1 MASQF
6 PRASNT
12 HSLTDAYDKLWEIIK
27 DCRFG
32 MLTTVEA
39 DGSLRARPMTT
50 VQKEFSGT
58 LWFFSPAESDATR
71 AIEENEHVCVAYANT
86 DKADFVSLTGS
97 ASFVMDKSVKEKLW
111 NPMVQAWFPQGPSS
125 PDVILI
131 KVDANRGEYW
141 DSKSN
146 RLVQLFSLAAAY
158 VKGATPDMGEHR
170 KLNL

>member
-1 MASQF
+1 MASQY
-6 PRASNT
+6 PRTSNT
-12 HSLTDAYDKLWEIIK
+12 QSLTDAYAKLWEIIK
-27 DCRFG
+27 DSRFG

-58 LWFFSPAESDATR
+58 LWFFSPTDSDATR
-71 AIEENEHVCVAYANT
+71 AVEENEHVCVAYANT
-86 DKADFVSLTGS
+86 DKTELTGS
-97 ASFVMDKSVKEKLW
+97 ASLVMDKSVKEKLW
-111 NPMVQAWFPQGPSS
+111 NPMVQAWFPQGANS

-146 RLVQLFSLAAAY
+146 RLVQLFSLASAF
-158 VKGATPDMGEHR
+158 VKGTTPDMGEHR
-170 KLNL
+170 KFNL